1 MQLESYHYSTIKRM
15 WLWFE
20 MRSLNNDTK
29 QIITLISVI
38 LFMEKDRLESLLD
51 ALPDILRPYLKAHL
65 MQRVF
70 NRIILKLQKYKKN
83 QEIFMQDRDRIF
95 DYLVSNIQLYAL
107 VLDIF
112 AGKEKSPNL
121 NIIEQIVRKKF
132 DKNYQLNR
140 ANLRLLSYQEKYY
153 RVEEPKNPPAKNK

>member
-1 MQLESYHYSTIKRM
+1 MQLESYHYSIIKRM

-51 ALPDILRPYLKAHL
+51 TLPDILRPYLKPHL
-65 MQRVF
+65 VQRVC

-83 QEIFMQDRDRIF
+83 QQIFMQDRDRIF
-95 DYLVSNIQLYAL
+95 DYLASNIQLYGL

-112 AGKEKSPNL
+112 AGKENAPNL

-140 ANLRLLSYQEKYY
+140 TNLRLLSYQEKYCQ
-153 RVEEPKNPPAKNK
+153 VEEPKNPPIKK